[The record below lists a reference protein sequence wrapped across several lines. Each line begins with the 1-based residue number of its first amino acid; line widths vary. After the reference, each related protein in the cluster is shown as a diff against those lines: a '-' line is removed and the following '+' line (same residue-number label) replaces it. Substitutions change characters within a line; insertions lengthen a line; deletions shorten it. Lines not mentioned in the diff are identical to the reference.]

1 LRGWS
6 SRKGINCRLLQ
17 TSKESLS
24 SKHTLP
30 IPQPNPRNAYLGVLL
45 VSAAYFME
53 NLDGTIIATALP
65 HMARSFHARAVDLNV
80 GMTAYLL
87 AVAIFI
93 PVSGWVADRVGT
105 RTTFAWA
112 IAVFTLASVLCGAA
126 NGILSFTA
134 ARTLQ
139 GIAGAMMVPVGRL
152 VVLRTTQREDL
163 LRAIAYI
170 TWPGLVA
177 PILAP
182 PLGGWISDAASWRW
196 IFFLN
201 IPLGV
206 SALVLTFFFIRND
219 RDEVPRQFDWFTF
232 VLSAIACGSFVSSI
246 EVVGQSRPNYF
257 VAVALLAGSLL
268 TGVLAILAT
277 LKSPAPLFD
286 LASLKL
292 RSFAV
297 TIFGGSLFRVAI
309 SVAPFLLPLMFQIGF
324 GLSAFRSGLLL
335 LALFAGNLGM
345 KPMTSYM
352 LRRFGFRNVLIVNGL
367 CVFVATALCSTL
379 SPAMPAALLI
389 AILVANGMGRSMQ
402 FTSLNTLAFADMKP
416 ARMSAA
422 NSLQGTIQQ
431 LTMGMGVAVGALAL
445 RLAEK
450 FHGRGSDLPRL
461 QDFQMAF
468 VLVSALALISV
479 ADYLFLPG
487 NAGEIATVRKKGRES
502 RTV

>member
-1 LRGWS
+1 M
-6 SRKGINCRLLQ
+6 
-17 TSKESLS
+17 
-24 SKHTLP
+24 P
-30 IPQPNPRNAYLGVLL
+30 PPNPRNAYYGVLL
-45 VSAAYFME
+45 VAAAYFME

-65 HMARSFHARAVDLNV
+65 HMARSFHARAVDLNI

-93 PVSGWVADRVGT
+93 PVSGWIADRIGT

-112 IAVFTLASVLCGAA
+112 IAVFTFASVLCGTA
-126 NGILSFTA
+126 NSIVSFTT

-152 VVLRTTQREDL
+152 VVLRTTQKEDL

-182 PLGGWISDAASWRW
+182 PLGGWISDTVSWRW

-201 IPLGV
+201 IPLGIA
-206 SALVLTFFFIRND
+206 ALVLTFFFIRND
-219 RDEVPRQFDWFTF
+219 RDEVRRKFDWLTF
-232 VLSAIACGSFVSSI
+232 ALSAAACSSFVSSI

-257 VAVALLAGSLL
+257 AAAALLAGSLL
-268 TGVLAILAT
+268 AGVLAIVAT
-277 LKSPAPLFD
+277 RHSRAPLFD

-297 TIFGGSLFRVAI
+297 TIFGGSLFRIAI
-309 SVAPFLLPLMFQIGF
+309 SVAPFLLPLMFQMAF

-345 KPMTSYM
+345 KPMTSYL

-379 SPAMPAALLI
+379 SPAMPVAMLVT
-389 AILVANGMGRSMQ
+389 ILVGNGMCRSMQ
-402 FTSLNTLAFADMKP
+402 FTSLNTLAFADVEP

-422 NSLQGTIQQ
+422 NSLQGTVQQ

-450 FHGRGSDLPRL
+450 FHGRGGSPPKL

-468 VLVSALALISV
+468 VLVSGLALISV
-479 ADYLFLPG
+479 ADYLSLPRT
-487 NAGEIATVRKKGRES
+487 AGEVATVRKQKTVES
-502 RTV
+502 PR